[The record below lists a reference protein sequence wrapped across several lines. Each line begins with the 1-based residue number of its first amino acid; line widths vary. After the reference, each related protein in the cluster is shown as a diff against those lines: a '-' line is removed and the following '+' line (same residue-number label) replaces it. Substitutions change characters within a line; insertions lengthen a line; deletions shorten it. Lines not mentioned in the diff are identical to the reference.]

1 VRAPPRRA
9 GAVVGEHWPAAPHDN
24 TRIFKRVDTNALLI
38 IDRHVG
44 SDEDRPRLDLDS
56 VTEHMNR

>member
-1 VRAPPRRA
+1 M
-9 GAVVGEHWPAAPHDN
+9 
-24 TRIFKRVDTNALLI
+24 NALLI
-38 IDRHVG
+38 IDRQVG